1 MNVTSNPSKWAGAGG
16 VVFKQDA
23 YQWCIKKEGVLW
35 FGIWGARLES
45 TGKFDFLDHL
55 NEWHHTVVTF
65 KGKSK
70 ETKIYVDEN
79 GD

>member
-1 MNVTSNPSKWAGAGG
+1 MV
-16 VVFKQDA
+16 KQEKVNLKLSIHSPGLIIKE
-23 YQWCIKKEGVLW
+23 IKKEGVLW
-35 FGIWGARLES
+35 FRIWGARLES